1 MKSLVQSFLSNVVA
15 LCLRR
20 IDRFPVAVRMNL
32 KQWAEK
38 LGEAFK
44 SSRLASAVAT
54 ALEKLSESQS
64 PIADVLEAELSAVVA
79 LQDYALKRLEDLD
92 ATQTGKTASTSSTR
106 AGAQDLSRALSA
118 SKSLLGSLKEILDD
132 LPIWAKGLLKV
143 GEELIE
149 IYGPAR

>member
-1 MKSLVQSFLSNVVA
+1 MESLVQSFLSNVVA

-20 IDRFPVAVRMNL
+20 IGRFPLPVRMNL
-32 KQWAEK
+32 VRWAEK
-38 LGEAFK
+38 LAEVFE

-64 PIADVLEAELSAVVA
+64 PIAGVLEAELSAVVG
-79 LQDYALKRLEDLD
+79 LQDYALERLEVLD
-92 ATQTGKTASTSSTR
+92 ATQTGEPASTSSTR

>member
-1 MKSLVQSFLSNVVA
+1 MESLVQSFLSNVVA

-20 IDRFPVAVRMNL
+20 IGRFPLAVRMNL
-32 KQWAEK
+32 VRWAEK
-38 LGEAFK
+38 LAEAFK

-79 LQDYALKRLEDLD
+79 LQNYALERLEVLD
-92 ATQTGKTASTSSTR
+92 ATQTGEPASTSSTR
-106 AGAQDLSRALSA
+106 AGAQDLSRALSP
-118 SKSLLGSLKEILDD
+118 SKCLLGSLKEILDD

>member
-1 MKSLVQSFLSNVVA
+1 MESLVQSFLSNVVA

-20 IDRFPVAVRMNL
+20 IGRFPLAVRMNL
-32 KQWAEK
+32 VRWAEK
-38 LGEAFK
+38 LAEAFK

-79 LQDYALKRLEDLD
+79 LQNYALERLEVLD
-92 ATQTGKTASTSSTR
+92 ATQTGEPASASSTR
-106 AGAQDLSRALSA
+106 ARAQDLSRALSA
-118 SKSLLGSLKEILDD
+118 SKCLLGSLKEILDD